1 VHQLRCPDCDLIYGG
16 QTERQL
22 KIRYK
27 GHLLALKYDNNNNYK
42 STFAQRLISHG
53 HAMGPTEEIMG
64 VVRTTYKSRRL
75 ETIFIE
81 KLVEARK

>member
-1 VHQLRCPDCDLIYGG
+1 M
-16 QTERQL
+16 QL

-27 GHLLALKYDNNNNYK
+27 GHLLALKYNNNNCK
-42 STFAQRLISHG
+42 STFAQRLISSG

-75 ETIFIE
+75 DTIFIE
-81 KLVEARK
+81 KLVEVRK